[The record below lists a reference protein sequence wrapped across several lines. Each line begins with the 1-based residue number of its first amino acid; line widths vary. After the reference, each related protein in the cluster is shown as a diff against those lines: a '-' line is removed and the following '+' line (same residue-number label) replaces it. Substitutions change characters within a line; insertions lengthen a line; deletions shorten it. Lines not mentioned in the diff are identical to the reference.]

1 MEIKEFQLKSTRT
14 LNMELSKEQLISN
27 MIFGANG
34 ELGEVTD
41 ILKKHL
47 FHYHK
52 LDQGH
57 LAEEIGDVMF
67 YLVNLATLFNFNMED
82 ILQANVD
89 KLKKRYPDGF
99 TAKASVERVDINARA

>member
-1 MEIKEFQLKSTRT
+1 MDIREFQRVSTRT
-14 LNMELSKEQLISN
+14 LNKELSKEQQVSN

-47 FHYHK
+47 Y
-52 LDQGH
+52 QGHRIDKQH
-57 LAEEIGDVMF
+57 LAEEIGDTLF
-67 YLVNLATLFNFNMED
+67 YIVNLCTVYNLDVED

-89 KLKKRYPDGF
+89 KLKKRFPNGF
-99 TAKASVERVDINARA
+99 ESDRSINR

>member
-1 MEIKEFQLKSTRT
+1 MEIREFQKLSTRT

-47 FHYHK
+47 FHSHK

-67 YLVNLATLFNFNMED
+67 YLVNLATIFNFNMED
-82 ILQANVD
+82 ILQANVH
-89 KLKKRYPDGF
+89 KLKKRYPHEFDIDR
-99 TAKASVERVDINARA
+99 SINRERI

>member
-1 MEIKEFQLKSTRT
+1 MDIREFQRVSTRT
-14 LNMELSKEQLISN
+14 LNKELSKEQQVSN

-47 FHYHK
+47 Y
-52 LDQGH
+52 QGHRINKQH
-57 LAEEIGDVMF
+57 LAEEIGDALF
-67 YLVNLATLFNFNMED
+67 YIVNLCTLYNLDVED

-89 KLKKRYPDGF
+89 KLKKRFPNGF
-99 TAKASVERVDINARA
+99 DAERSINR

>member
-1 MEIKEFQLKSTRT
+1 MEIREFQRVSTRT
-14 LNMELSKEQLISN
+14 LNKELSKEKQVSN

-47 FHYHK
+47 Y
-52 LDQGH
+52 QGHRINKQH
-57 LAEEIGDVMF
+57 LAEEIGDTLF
-67 YLVNLATLFNFNMED
+67 YIVNLCTLYNLDVED

-89 KLKKRYPDGF
+89 KLKKRFPNGF
-99 TAKASVERVDINARA
+99 ESNRSINR

>member
-1 MEIKEFQLKSTRT
+1 MDIREFQRVSTRT
-14 LNMELSKEQLISN
+14 LNKELSKEQQVSN

-47 FHYHK
+47 Y
-52 LDQGH
+52 QGHRIDKQH
-57 LAEEIGDVMF
+57 LAEEIGDTLF
-67 YLVNLATLFNFNMED
+67 YIVNLCTVYNLDVED

-89 KLKKRYPDGF
+89 KLKKRFPNGF
-99 TAKASVERVDINARA
+99 DAERSINR

>member
-1 MEIKEFQLKSTRT
+1 MEIREFQRVSTRT
-14 LNMELSKEQLISN
+14 LNKELSKEQQVSN

-47 FHYHK
+47 Y
-52 LDQGH
+52 QGHRIDKQH
-57 LAEEIGDVMF
+57 LAEEIGDTLF
-67 YLVNLATLFNFNMED
+67 YIVNLCTIYNLDVED

-89 KLKKRYPDGF
+89 KLKKRFPNGF
-99 TAKASVERVDINARA
+99 ESNRSINR